1 MEKIQKLIRF
11 PKDLVEA
18 IETYQEKNG
27 IATFTASALELLR
40 KALKA
45 EGLFW
50 ANDQ

>member
-18 IETYQEKNG
+18 IETYQGKNG
-27 IATFTASALELLR
+27 IATFTASVLELLR

-45 EGLFW
+45 EGLF
-50 ANDQ
+50 